1 MRVLLAIDGSPH
13 SDAAVATVAGLQ
25 CPERTVEILT
35 VVHPALPLL
44 PDPAFVL
51 AAIYVDAVHDLRE
64 RARILLDTAREQIER
79 GAPNQNVATKILEG
93 NPKDVIVEEARQWGA
108 DLIVLGSHGHSRVRH
123 MLLGSVA
130 SGVLAKAPCSVYV
143 VRTKDATHSAES
155 LRQTVGSV

>member
-1 MRVLLAIDGSPH
+1 MKLLLAIDGSAH

-25 CPERTVEILT
+25 CPGRMVEILT

-51 AAIYVDAVHDLRE
+51 AAIHVDAAQELRE
-64 RARILLDTAREQIER
+64 HARILLDKARERIER
-79 GAPNQNVATKILEG
+79 GAANKTVATKILEG

-108 DLIVLGSHGHSRVRH
+108 DLIVLGSHGHSRVRR

-130 SGVLAKAPCSVYV
+130 SAVLANAPCSVHV
-143 VRTKDATHSAES
+143 VRTKDATRSAES
-155 LRQTVGSV
+155 LRRTLGSV